1 MNWSALDWGI
11 LGPALV
17 AGLLVLATHVPL
29 GAQVLD
35 RGIVF
40 IDLAIAQIA
49 GLGVIGADALGLP
62 EGGMAVQ
69 VAAVGAALLGALL
82 LTWTERRAPQ
92 QQEALIGV
100 MFILAACAG
109 ILLLAGNPH
118 GGEHLKDLLVGQILW
133 VNTTQLAWLAGV
145 SALLLAALW
154 SGWIERL
161 GRFGFY
167 AAFAVAVTASVQL
180 VGVYLVFSSLII
192 PALATRGRNGRG
204 HFGVAYALGAAGYA
218 LGLVLSA
225 LFDLPSGAVI
235 VWTLAACGL
244 LFAALRSKGT
254 GVQATIPS
262 H

>member
-1 MNWSALDWGI
+1 VSWSALDWGI

-29 GAQVLD
+29 GMQVLD

-49 GLGVIGADALGLP
+49 GLGVIGADAIGLP
-62 EGGMAVQ
+62 EHGIAVQ
-69 VAAVGAALLGALL
+69 AAAVGAALLGAWL
-82 LTWTERRAPQ
+82 LTWTEKRAPQ

-133 VNTTQLAWLAGV
+133 VSWAQLPWLAV
-145 SALLLAALW
+145 LTALLLAALGL
-154 SGWIERL
+154 GWVERL

-167 AAFAVAVTASVQL
+167 GVFALAVTASVQL

-192 PALATRGRNGRG
+192 PALATRAEVGRRRYLIAY
-204 HFGVAYALGAAGYA
+204 GVGIAGYG
-218 LGLVLSA
+218 LGLALSA

-235 VWTLAACGL
+235 VWTLAACAGAGAL
-244 LFAALRSKGT
+244 LARRGKVVAG
-254 GVQATIPS
+254 
-262 H
+262 

>member
-1 MNWSALDWGI
+1 MNVSALDWAI

-17 AGLLVLATHVPL
+17 AGLLVLVTHVPL
-29 GAQVLD
+29 GMQVLD

-62 EGGMAVQ
+62 EGGWAVQ
-69 VAAVGAALLGALL
+69 VAAVAAALLGALL

-118 GGEHLKDLLVGQILW
+118 GGEHLKELLVGQILW
-133 VNTTQLAWLAGV
+133 VNSTQLGWLAGLTV
-145 SALLLAALW
+145 LLVAALGL
-154 SGWIERL
+154 GWVRRF

-167 AAFAVAVTASVQL
+167 GAFALAVTASVQL
-180 VGVYLVFSSLII
+180 VGVYLVFTSLIV
-192 PALATRGRNGRG
+192 PALATRSLRG
-204 HFGVAYALGAAGYA
+204 PRRQGVAYAIGAAGYA
-218 LGLVLSA
+218 LGLALSA
-225 LFDLPSGAVI
+225 LLDLPSGAVI
-235 VWTLAACGL
+235 VWTLSACALAVALALPSKRAA
-244 LFAALRSKGT
+244 
-254 GVQATIPS
+254 
-262 H
+262 

>member
-1 MNWSALDWGI
+1 MNWNALDWGI

-29 GAQVLD
+29 GTQVLD

-49 GLGVIGADALGLP
+49 GLGVIAADALGLP
-62 EGGMAVQ
+62 EGGLAVQ
-69 VAAVGAALLGALL
+69 GAAVGAALLGALL
-82 LTWTERRAPQ
+82 LTWTEKRAPR

-100 MFILAACAG
+100 MFILASCAG
-109 ILLLAGNPH
+109 ILLLSGNPH

-133 VNTTQLAWLAGV
+133 VGTTQLVMLAIV

-154 SGWIERL
+154 LGWVRRL

-167 AAFAVAVTASVQL
+167 GVFAVAVTASVQL

-192 PALATRGRNGRG
+192 PALATRAQHGRRR
-204 HFGVAYALGAAGYA
+204 FAVAYALGAAGYA
-218 LGLVLSA
+218 LGLALSA
-225 LFDLPSGAVI
+225 VFDLPSGAVI
-235 VWTLAACGL
+235 VWALAACAL
-244 LFAALRSKGT
+244 LFASWPRASADGR
-254 GVQATIPS
+254 
-262 H
+262 

>member
-29 GAQVLD
+29 GTQVLD

-49 GLGVIGADALGLP
+49 GLGVIAADAVGLP
-62 EGGMAVQ
+62 EGGLAVQ
-69 VAAVGAALLGALL
+69 AAAFGAAILGALL

-100 MFILAACAG
+100 MFILAACGG

-133 VNTTQLAWLAGV
+133 VHTTQLVALAVV
-145 SALLLAALW
+145 SLVVLAFLW
-154 SGWIERL
+154 HDGFQRL

-167 AAFAVAVTASVQL
+167 GAFALAVTASVQL

-192 PALATRGRNGRG
+192 PALATRALRG
-204 HFGVAYALGAAGYA
+204 ARRHAVGYAVGAIGYA
-218 LGLVLSA
+218 LGLGLSA
-225 LFDLPSGAVI
+225 VLDLPSGAVI
-235 VWTLAACGL
+235 VWTLAACGI
-244 LFAALRSKGT
+244 AAATLMPKSK
-254 GVQATIPS
+254 AA
-262 H
+262 

>member
-11 LGPALV
+11 LGPALI

-29 GAQVLD
+29 GQQVLD

-49 GLGVIGADALGLP
+49 GLGVIAADALGMP
-62 EGGMAVQ
+62 EGGIAVQ
-69 VAAVGAALLGALL
+69 LAAVVAALLGALL
-82 LTWTERRAPQ
+82 LTWTERRAQQ

-133 VNTTQLAWLAGV
+133 VNGTQLLWLAAI
-145 SALLLAALW
+145 SALLLLALGL
-154 SGWIERL
+154 GWVQRL

-167 AAFAVAVTASVQL
+167 GAFALAVTASVQL

-192 PALATRGRNGRG
+192 PALATRALQGRRRYLA
-204 HFGVAYALGAAGYA
+204 AYAIGALGYA
-218 LGLVLSA
+218 LGLALSA

-235 VWTLAACGL
+235 VWTLAACAL
-244 LFAALRSKGT
+244 LGAMVLGAGQGS
-254 GVQATIPS
+254 I
-262 H
+262 

>member
-1 MNWSALDWGI
+1 MTWSALDWGI
-11 LGPALV
+11 LGPALI

-29 GAQVLD
+29 GMQVLD

-49 GLGVIGADALGLP
+49 GLGVIAADSLGMP
-62 EGGMAVQ
+62 EGGVAVQ
-69 VAAVGAALLGALL
+69 AAAVTAALLGAWL

-92 QQEALIGV
+92 DQEALIGV

-133 VNTTQLAWLAGV
+133 VSTTQLAWLAAITAV
-145 SALLLAALW
+145 LALALW
-154 SGWIERL
+154 RGWVERL

-167 AAFAVAVTASVQL
+167 AAFAIAVTASVQL

-192 PALATRGRNGRG
+192 PALATRTMGGSRRLG
-204 HFGVAYALGAAGYA
+204 FAYGLGALGYA
-218 LGLVLSA
+218 LGLALSA
-225 LFDLPSGAVI
+225 VLDLPSGAVI
-235 VWTLAACGL
+235 VCTLAGCASAGL
-244 LFAALRSKGT
+244 AIRARR
-254 GVQATIPS
+254 VVRQ
-262 H
+262 